1 MSTTTTNNPI
11 TSRMSTDNMDTN
23 MDTASSTIKV
33 IIKENSKESIE
44 EIEQQSNNYIKEIMS
59 ILMNKNSNET
69 MKLLK

>member
-11 TSRMSTDNMDTN
+11 TSRSTDNMDT
-23 MDTASSTIKV
+23 TSSTIKV

-69 MKLLK
+69 IKLLK

>member
-1 MSTTTTNNPI
+1 MSTTTTTNNQI
-11 TSRMSTDNMDTN
+11 TSRMSIENMDT
-23 MDTASSTIKV
+23 TSSTIKV

>member
-1 MSTTTTNNPI
+1 MSTTTTNNPS
-11 TSRMSTDNMDTN
+11 TNRMSTDNMDT
-23 MDTASSTIKV
+23 TSTTIKV

>member
-1 MSTTTTNNPI
+1 
-11 TSRMSTDNMDTN
+11 MSTDNMDT
-23 MDTASSTIKV
+23 TSSTIKI